1 MFNYDEE
8 IIFESWQQKT
18 LKFTDMQ
25 DMTIALRSVNFN
37 PYEFSMINKN
47 ISLKFPLRLISIV
60 FPSKFRITSLQW
72 QW

>member
-25 DMTIALRSVNFN
+25 DMTIALRSVKFN
-37 PYEFSMINKN
+37 PYEFSTINKN

-72 QW
+72 